1 MDYKSGLAYLLVA
14 QCSRGLEGRGRT
26 QAAQGPGFGGLGG
39 LQWSP
44 VGLAGGAEA
53 GQVSGGA
60 HHTDRLSVREM
71 GCVRFNASLMQVPA
85 MCEVQWMFK
94 WFSAMRVLDTC
105 EVV

>member
-44 VGLAGGAEA
+44 VGLAGGAED
-53 GQVSGGA
+53 GQVGLVSGSP
-60 HHTDRLSVREM
+60 HHTDRFPPLVLYHPYTEISHSQEE
-71 GCVRFNASLMQVPA
+71 G
-85 MCEVQWMFK
+85 MCEVQWKFNA
-94 WFSAMRVLDTC
+94 SASHV
-105 EVV
+105 